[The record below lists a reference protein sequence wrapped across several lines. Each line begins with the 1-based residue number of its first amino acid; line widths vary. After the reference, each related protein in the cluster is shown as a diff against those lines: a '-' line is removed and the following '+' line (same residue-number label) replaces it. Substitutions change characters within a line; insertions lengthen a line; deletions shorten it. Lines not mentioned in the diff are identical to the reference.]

1 MFISGDPIDNRY
13 VVLKDSERFPL
24 AGEGMVAKVDIPKGT
39 IFCHMSGYILNNAQ
53 FEDLEKN
60 ITNYKKEKNLKPG
73 EITECFLQTFEKFTK
88 WCIPRQSKAS
98 YCAILSWLDYERI
111 IGYFIYGK

>member
-88 WCIPRQSKAS
+88 
-98 YCAILSWLDYERI
+98 
-111 IGYFIYGK
+111 